1 MPKPG
6 APGFFGHGL
15 RVTIGRAAR
24 LRPPEEGQALV
35 DVEKLLGRR
44 DAQPEFI
51 LGCRTVRRVEPAVSL
66 VQVRSPDCVRAD
78 AIAPEEANPIEEF
91 ITRAGTDYGV
101 REVSL
106 DDKVK
111 DVERQIRSG
120 EARIVFDTVD
130 ECANIVPRR

>member
-1 MPKPG
+1 MDSE
-6 APGFFGHGL
+6 
-15 RVTIGRAAR
+15 AR
-24 LRPPEEGQALV
+24 FV
-35 DVEKLLGRR
+35 DV
-44 DAQPEFI
+44 DY
-51 LGCRTVRRVEPAVSL
+51 RTLS
-66 VQVRSPDCVRAD
+66 SRALRGL
-78 AIAPEEANPIEEF
+78 IEEF

-130 ECANIVPRR
+130 ECANIVART

>member
-1 MPKPG
+1 MDSE
-6 APGFFGHGL
+6 
-15 RVTIGRAAR
+15 AR
-24 LRPPEEGQALV
+24 FV
-35 DVEKLLGRR
+35 DV
-44 DAQPEFI
+44 DY
-51 LGCRTVRRVEPAVSL
+51 RTLS
-66 VQVRSPDCVRAD
+66 SRALRGL
-78 AIAPEEANPIEEF
+78 IEEF

-130 ECANIVPRR
+130 ECANIVPRT

>member
-1 MPKPG
+1 MDSE
-6 APGFFGHGL
+6 
-15 RVTIGRAAR
+15 AR
-24 LRPPEEGQALV
+24 FV
-35 DVEKLLGRR
+35 DVDYRTLSSRALRR
-44 DAQPEFI
+44 
-51 LGCRTVRRVEPAVSL
+51 L
-66 VQVRSPDCVRAD
+66 
-78 AIAPEEANPIEEF
+78 IEEF

-130 ECANIVPRR
+130 ECANIVPRT